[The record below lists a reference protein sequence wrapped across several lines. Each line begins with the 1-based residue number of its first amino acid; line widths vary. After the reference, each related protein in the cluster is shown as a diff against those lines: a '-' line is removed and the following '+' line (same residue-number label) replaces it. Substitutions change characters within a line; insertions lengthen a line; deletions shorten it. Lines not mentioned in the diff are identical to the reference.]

1 MPSGGKEAIW
11 RAEMAAAQKAYKQ
24 QAAKEERYKKRLAE
38 CYIAMDAS
46 MRALTEGKIYIMKMP
61 PLSKEDG
68 HMDPQAATVSIFN
81 RAVRAIKK
89 ARDI

>member
-1 MPSGGKEAIW
+1 MSGGKEAKW
-11 RAEMAAAQKAYKQ
+11 REELRLAQRAYKQ
-24 QAAKEERYKKRLAE
+24 QAAKEERIKRRLAE

-46 MRALTEGKIYIMKMP
+46 MRAHTESKIYILKMP
-61 PLSKEDG
+61 PISKEDG
-68 HMDPQAATVSIFN
+68 HMDPQAATVSIIN